1 MDTSKIRYS
10 MLGFIGMAMLVNFI
24 DRATLSVAAPLM
36 SKELGFDAAT
46 MGWAFSAFGWAY
58 MLFQIPGGILLD
70 KFGSRLVYGSAILI
84 WSIFTFIQGLVY
96 LFPAPFIMLFLFRF
110 LMGAAEAPATPASS
124 RLTVQWFPD
133 KERGF
138 ATSIYQTMPYVA
150 LGVFTPVMTWF
161 MHTFSWH
168 YAFYTS
174 GILGMVFGIIWLTSV
189 RDPLKHKKVNQA
201 EINYIQQG
209 GGIPN
214 LGADQKQK
222 TKLSWLQVRKM
233 CCNRM
238 MIGIYIGQ
246 FSLTSITW
254 FFFTWFPTYLY
265 EAKGMSII
273 KVGLVAAIPALAGFL
288 GGIVGGLISD
298 YFLRKGYSLTF
309 ARKFPIILGMLLSC
323 SIIAANYTRSDVI
336 VVLVM
341 SIAFF
346 AKGFGNLGWCIL
358 SDTSPKEALGLSGG
372 IFNTFGNVAGIL
384 TPLVI
389 GFILEATKSF
399 DMAILYVG
407 SMGIIGALSY
417 LFIVGP
423 LQRQAL
429 PDNDDAP
436 RRAVQHRS
444 A

>member
-1 MDTSKIRYS
+1 MEKSKVRYS

-58 MLFQIPGGILLD
+58 MLCQIPGGILLD
-70 KFGSRLVYGSAILI
+70 KFGSRLVYGAAILI

-174 GILGMVFGIIWLTSV
+174 GILGVVFGIIWLAAV
-189 RDPLKHKKVNQA
+189 RDPLKHKQVNQA
-201 EINYIQQG
+201 EIDYIQQG
-209 GGIPN
+209 GGIPD
-214 LGADQKQK
+214 LGAERSQKP
-222 TKLSWLQVRKM
+222 KLSWPQVRKM

-246 FSLTSITW
+246 FCLTSITW

-372 IFNTFGNVAGIL
+372 VFNTFGNVAGIL
-384 TPLVI
+384 TPLMI
-389 GFILEATKSF
+389 GFILEATNSF
-399 DMAILYVG
+399 DMAIVYVG

-417 LFIVGP
+417 LFVVGP
-423 LQRQAL
+423 LQRQVL
-429 PDNDDAP
+429 PESDGTAC
-436 RRAVQHRS
+436 RAIKQHT

>member
-1 MDTSKIRYS
+1 MDKSKVRYS

-36 SKELGFDAAT
+36 SKELGFDAAA

-174 GILGMVFGIIWLTSV
+174 GILGMAFGIVWLTSV

-201 EINYIQQG
+201 EISYIHQG
-209 GGIPN
+209 GGIPD
-214 LGADQKQK
+214 LGADQKK
-222 TKLSWLQVRKM
+222 NIKLSWPQVRKM

-273 KVGLVAAIPALAGFL
+273 KVGLVAAIPALAGFM

-323 SIIAANYTRSDVI
+323 SIIAANYTRSDVV

-372 IFNTFGNVAGIL
+372 IFNTFGNVAGIM

-389 GFILEATKSF
+389 GFILEATNSF
-399 DMAILYVG
+399 DLAILYVG
-407 SMGIIGALSY
+407 SMGIVGALSY

-423 LQRQAL
+423 LQRQVL
-429 PDNDDAP
+429 PDNEETL
-436 RRAVQHRS
+436 RRTIKQHS

>member
-1 MDTSKIRYS
+1 MDKSKVRYT
-10 MLGFIGMAMLVNFI
+10 MLGFIGTAMLVNFI

-36 SKELGFDAAT
+36 SKELGFDAAA

-174 GILGMVFGIIWLTSV
+174 GIIGIVFGIIWLTSV
-189 RDPLKHKKVNQA
+189 RDPLKHNKVNQA

-233 CCNRM
+233 CCNRI

-288 GGIVGGLISD
+288 GGIAGGLISD
-298 YFLRKGYSLTF
+298 FFLRKGYSLTF

-341 SIAFF
+341 SMAFF

-399 DMAILYVG
+399 DLAIIYVG
-407 SMGIIGALSY
+407 SMGIIGAFAY

-429 PDNDDAP
+429 PDNNDAP
-436 RRAVQHRS
+436 CRDVRHRS

>member
-1 MDTSKIRYS
+1 
-10 MLGFIGMAMLVNFI
+10 
-24 DRATLSVAAPLM
+24 
-36 SKELGFDAAT
+36 
-46 MGWAFSAFGWAY
+46 
-58 MLFQIPGGILLD
+58 
-70 KFGSRLVYGSAILI
+70 
-84 WSIFTFIQGLVY
+84 
-96 LFPAPFIMLFLFRF
+96 
-110 LMGAAEAPATPASS
+110 
-124 RLTVQWFPD
+124 
-133 KERGF
+133 
-138 ATSIYQTMPYVA
+138 
-150 LGVFTPVMTWF
+150 
-161 MHTFSWH
+161 
-168 YAFYTS
+168 
-174 GILGMVFGIIWLTSV
+174 
-189 RDPLKHKKVNQA
+189 
-201 EINYIQQG
+201 
-209 GGIPN
+209 
-214 LGADQKQK
+214 
-222 TKLSWLQVRKM
+222 
-233 CCNRM
+233 
-238 MIGIYIGQ
+238 
-246 FSLTSITW
+246 
-254 FFFTWFPTYLY
+254 
-265 EAKGMSII
+265 MSII